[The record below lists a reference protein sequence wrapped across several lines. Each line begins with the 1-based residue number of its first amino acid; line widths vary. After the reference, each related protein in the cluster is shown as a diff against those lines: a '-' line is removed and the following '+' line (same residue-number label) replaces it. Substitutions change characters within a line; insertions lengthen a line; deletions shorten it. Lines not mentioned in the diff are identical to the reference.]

1 MPFESVS
8 LSLLNVSYKIDE
20 KCFNGISVSDVFK
33 QGQVAGWASGSPV
46 HNEPMTLISY
56 VPNSTHTTPYIRQ
69 NIF

>member
-33 QGQVAGWASGSPV
+33 QGQVAG
-46 HNEPMTLISY
+46 
-56 VPNSTHTTPYIRQ
+56 
-69 NIF
+69 